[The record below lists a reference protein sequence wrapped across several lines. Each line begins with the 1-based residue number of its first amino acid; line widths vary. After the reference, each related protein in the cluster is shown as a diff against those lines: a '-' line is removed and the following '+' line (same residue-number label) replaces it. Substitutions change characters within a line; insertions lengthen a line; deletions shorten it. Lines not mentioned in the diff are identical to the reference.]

1 LGDKT
6 QGALVTFVANGH
18 RPLPALLGAV
28 LGFTASSLL
37 AITVGIFLQ
46 RFIPPDIIKKVAAG
60 VFVVIGVL
68 MFFEKL

>member
-1 LGDKT
+1 
-6 QGALVTFVANGH
+6 
-18 RPLPALLGAV
+18 LPALLGAV